1 MLCKTAGG
9 IFFLTLL
16 FKAGLFVF
24 PPFGTYVIWK
34 YLKSPWILTGNML
47 GSQQCK
53 GTRMQY
59 GVKGRHTVHGTLPEA
74 RQMRFRYRGKLGRTA
89 TNPNRSRIQ
98 TQELGVR
105 VALPSLPSRHQHV
118 AVTASEVFLEF
129 SFRSQAPRSWWAGP
143 LNLTRTNT
151 ERWRPDSCFS
161 VRGHEIPL
169 HSRGKRGFAHDF
181 LGRGNHLWTETSTSI
196 YYSALS
202 HLSGN
207 VFINV

>member
-1 MLCKTAGG
+1 MNPHRKH
-9 IFFLTLL
+9 
-16 FKAGLFVF
+16 AGLPAMQRDQNAVR
-24 PPFGTYVIWK
+24 
-34 YLKSPWILTGNML
+34 
-47 GSQQCK
+47 SQR
-53 GTRMQY
+53 TARM
-59 GVKGRHTVHGTLPEA
+59 VHGTLPKA

-89 TNPNRSRIQ
+89 TNPNRSRVQ

-105 VALPSLPSRHQHV
+105 VALPSLSSRHQHV
-118 AVTASEVFLEF
+118 AITASEVFLEF

-161 VRGHEIPL
+161 VRGQEIPL
-169 HSRGKRGFAHDF
+169 HSRGKHGFARDF

-202 HLSGN
+202 HLSGKYLFN
-207 VFINV
+207 V